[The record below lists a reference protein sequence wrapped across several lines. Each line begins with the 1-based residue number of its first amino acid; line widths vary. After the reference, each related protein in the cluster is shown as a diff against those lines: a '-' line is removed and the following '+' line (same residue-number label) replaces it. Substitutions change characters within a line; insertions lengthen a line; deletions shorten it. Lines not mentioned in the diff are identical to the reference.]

1 MCVHVCVCVYVFQLE
16 NMAHLNIDNRSI
28 YMCSEEI
35 QSLGRDFI
43 TDL

>member
-1 MCVHVCVCVYVFQLE
+1 MCVHVCMYVFQLE
-16 NMAHLNIDNRSI
+16 NMAHLNIDNRYI
-28 YMCSEEI
+28 YMCNEEI